1 MFGLEVVNS
10 FLFFQSCLCTVQL
23 FCVCVCVFFS
33 LYCFVLFLSP
43 LVLFISHFFRSGVI
57 KFPVVHSSIIHFY
70 IVD

>member
-10 FLFFQSCLCTVQL
+10 FLFFQSCLRTVQL
-23 FCVCVCVFFS
+23 FCVCVFFFS

-57 KFPVVHSSIIHFY
+57 KFPVVHSSIIHFH